1 MYSFL
6 FSAALENLLFLALH
20 ITGSGSFP
28 RALSPKEERDCLA
41 GIRAGDPAARSRLIE
56 HNLRLVAHI
65 AKKYYAAGGEQDD
78 LISIGTIGLIK
89 AVSTFDSEKGS
100 RFSTYASRC
109 IENEIL
115 MYFRSRKKA
124 AQDISLFD
132 PIDTDKDGNAL
143 TLGALMADEGNILES
158 RVVAWGMEHPNGIR
172 IRGNYMY
179 VTQSYLHPIHHESGK
194 LVSGVYRFALDEEN
208 VKVNN
213 DLSDKNLFATFV
225 TENPDCQYGA
235 DGIVFDREGNLYV
248 GNFGDASI
256 NRITFREDGSLLE
269 NKAIAKDFSQ
279 LESTDGMIFDENG
292 SLYIADFNANAIGMM
307 TPDGTIRRIAQSP
320 DSDGLHG
327 ELNQPGEPIV
337 WDGRIIASCFDLV
350 TGPGKVNTG
359 HSMPATLA
367 QLELER

>member
-1 MYSFL
+1 MQQSKL
-6 FSAALENLLFLALH
+6 FCILPDYVCTPDGMEIDQYGNLVLSCPNFADD
-20 ITGSGSFP
+20 
-28 RALSPKEERDCLA
+28 ALSGCVVKIDKAGNVKKWFDVPVLEETGVARNM
-41 GIRAGDPAARSRLIE
+41 GIA
-56 HNLRLVAHI
+56 
-65 AKKYYAAGGEQDD
+65 
-78 LISIGTIGLIK
+78 
-89 AVSTFDSEKGS
+89 FDSEYNVYLCDNQGWSERPELLYKG
-100 RFSTYASRC
+100 RVLR
-109 IENEIL
+109 L
-115 MYFRSRKKA
+115 KV
-124 AQDISLFD
+124 D
-132 PIDTDKDGNAL
+132 
-143 TLGALMADEGNILES
+143 DEGNILES

-269 NKAIAKDFSQ
+269 NKTIAKDFSQ

-292 SLYIADFNANAIGMM
+292 SLYIADFNANSIGMM

>member
-1 MYSFL
+1 MQQSKL
-6 FSAALENLLFLALH
+6 FCILPDYVCTPDGMEIDQYGNLVLSCPNFADD
-20 ITGSGSFP
+20 
-28 RALSPKEERDCLA
+28 ALSGCVVKIDKAGNVKKWFDVPVLEETGVARNM
-41 GIRAGDPAARSRLIE
+41 GIA
-56 HNLRLVAHI
+56 
-65 AKKYYAAGGEQDD
+65 
-78 LISIGTIGLIK
+78 
-89 AVSTFDSEKGS
+89 FDSEYNVYLCDNQGWSERPELLYKG
-100 RFSTYASRC
+100 RVLR
-109 IENEIL
+109 L
-115 MYFRSRKKA
+115 KG
-124 AQDISLFD
+124 D
-132 PIDTDKDGNAL
+132 
-143 TLGALMADEGNILES
+143 DEGNILES

-225 TENPDCQYGA
+225 RQSLCRQFRRRVDQPHHLPRGRLPAGKQGDCEGFFA
-235 DGIVFDREGNLYV
+235 AREHGRHDLRRKRKPV
-248 GNFGDASI
+248 HCGLQRERHRHDDAG
-256 NRITFREDGSLLE
+256 RHD
-269 NKAIAKDFSQ
+269 
-279 LESTDGMIFDENG
+279 
-292 SLYIADFNANAIGMM
+292 
-307 TPDGTIRRIAQSP
+307 PP

>member
-1 MYSFL
+1 MQQSKL
-6 FSAALENLLFLALH
+6 FCILPDYGCTPDGMEIDQYGNLVLSCPNFADD
-20 ITGSGSFP
+20 
-28 RALSPKEERDCLA
+28 ALSGCVVKIDKAGNVKKWFDVPVLEETGVARNM
-41 GIRAGDPAARSRLIE
+41 GIA
-56 HNLRLVAHI
+56 
-65 AKKYYAAGGEQDD
+65 
-78 LISIGTIGLIK
+78 
-89 AVSTFDSEKGS
+89 FDSEYNVYLCDNQGWSERPELLYKG
-100 RFSTYASRC
+100 RVLR
-109 IENEIL
+109 L
-115 MYFRSRKKA
+115 KV
-124 AQDISLFD
+124 D
-132 PIDTDKDGNAL
+132 
-143 TLGALMADEGNILES
+143 DEGNILES

-269 NKAIAKDFSQ
+269 NKTIAKDFSQ

-320 DSDGLHG
+320 DSDGLPG

>member
-1 MYSFL
+1 MQQSKL
-6 FSAALENLLFLALH
+6 FCILPDYVCTPDGMEIDQYGNLVLSCPNFADD
-20 ITGSGSFP
+20 
-28 RALSPKEERDCLA
+28 ALSGCVVKIDKAGNVKKWFDVPVLEETGVARNM
-41 GIRAGDPAARSRLIE
+41 GIA
-56 HNLRLVAHI
+56 
-65 AKKYYAAGGEQDD
+65 
-78 LISIGTIGLIK
+78 
-89 AVSTFDSEKGS
+89 FDSEYNVYLCDNQGWSERPELLYKG
-100 RFSTYASRC
+100 RVLR
-109 IENEIL
+109 L
-115 MYFRSRKKA
+115 KV
-124 AQDISLFD
+124 D
-132 PIDTDKDGNAL
+132 
-143 TLGALMADEGNILES
+143 DEGNILES
-158 RVVAWGMEHPNGIR
+158 HVVAWGMEHPNGIR

-269 NKAIAKDFSQ
+269 NKTIAKDFSQ

>member
-1 MYSFL
+1 MQQSKL
-6 FSAALENLLFLALH
+6 FCILPDYVCTPDGMEIDQYGNLVLSCPNFADD
-20 ITGSGSFP
+20 
-28 RALSPKEERDCLA
+28 ALSGCVVKIDKAGSVKKWFDVPVLEETGVARNM
-41 GIRAGDPAARSRLIE
+41 GIA
-56 HNLRLVAHI
+56 
-65 AKKYYAAGGEQDD
+65 
-78 LISIGTIGLIK
+78 
-89 AVSTFDSEKGS
+89 FDSEYNVYLCDNQGWSERPELLYKG
-100 RFSTYASRC
+100 RVLR
-109 IENEIL
+109 L
-115 MYFRSRKKA
+115 KV
-124 AQDISLFD
+124 D
-132 PIDTDKDGNAL
+132 
-143 TLGALMADEGNILES
+143 DEGNILES

-269 NKAIAKDFSQ
+269 NKVIAKDFSQ

>member
-1 MYSFL
+1 MQQSKL
-6 FSAALENLLFLALH
+6 FCILPDYVCTPDGMEIDQYGNLVLSCPNFADD
-20 ITGSGSFP
+20 
-28 RALSPKEERDCLA
+28 ALSGCVVKIDKAGNVKKWFDVPVLEETGVARNM
-41 GIRAGDPAARSRLIE
+41 GIA
-56 HNLRLVAHI
+56 
-65 AKKYYAAGGEQDD
+65 
-78 LISIGTIGLIK
+78 
-89 AVSTFDSEKGS
+89 FDSEYNVYLCDNQGWSERPELLYKG
-100 RFSTYASRC
+100 RVLR
-109 IENEIL
+109 L
-115 MYFRSRKKA
+115 KV
-124 AQDISLFD
+124 D
-132 PIDTDKDGNAL
+132 
-143 TLGALMADEGNILES
+143 DEGNILES

-269 NKAIAKDFSQ
+269 NKVIAKDFSQ